1 VSSISFDL
9 SEDDLARLAD
19 RVANEIIAR
28 LAERDGA
35 QIGWLDA
42 HAAAKYAGCSIHSL
56 HKATAA
62 REVRFAQSGEGGK
75 YWFKAAWLDDWRE
88 GRPPSWD
95 NNL

>member
-1 VSSISFDL
+1 VSSISFKL
-9 SEDDLARLAD
+9 SDDDLDRLAG
-19 RVANEIIAR
+19 RVIAGV
-28 LAERDGA
+28 LAGIADRDGA
-35 QIGWLDA
+35 PTGWLDS

-56 HKATAA
+56 HKGTAA

-95 NNL
+95 NNS